1 MKAQEWKRLAELLE
15 QARAGSQDAI
25 WLACQLLESHAKR
38 AIMMRLWKAG
48 VPQQDL
54 EDAYHDV
61 LIRLVQRIWQLQN
74 VLCFAGWLRRIEREI
89 AGKYR
94 PLCTQRP
101 IPTSAQIEASQVAKE
116 IEKKQITVNAQE
128 EAIRVY
134 APASIAE
141 KPPRTLR
148 LVELSDLTVTRLSG
162 PNQANYPRK
171 LDTWNAMATLPTRWA
186 DALRLMVVEGRSAA
200 EIAII
205 LGCSVPR
212 VFRLVQLA
220 KQRMRE
226 LLPGYSQTTNAY
238 SKSKSEIEDL
248 HPTVE
253 NVRGVTVFA
262 SALHRYTNRLTPTK
276 AA

>member
-94 PLCTQRP
+94 PLRTHLP
-101 IPTSAQIEASQVAKE
+101 ITPSPQIEPPQVPKE
-116 IEKKQITVNAQE
+116 IEKKRIAVNAQE
-128 EAIRVY
+128 QEIRVFAHAY
-134 APASIAE
+134 IAE

-148 LVELSDLTVTRLSG
+148 LVEFSDLTVTRLNG

-171 LDTWNAMATLPTRWA
+171 LDTWDAMAKLPTRWA

-226 LLPGYSQTTNAY
+226 LLPGYSQSRNAT
-238 SKSKSEIEDL
+238 SESQSGNGD
-248 HPTVE
+248 PYATFE
-253 NVRGVTVFA
+253 NARGVSVLA
-262 SALHRYTNRLTPTK
+262 SAPHRYINRFTPTK